1 MPIPNAEI
9 ADTFDRLADLL
20 EVEGANP
27 FRVRAYRNAARV
39 VRGYAKSMADL
50 IERGEDLTQLPEIG
64 EDLAKKIKTLVDT
77 GKLPLLET
85 VEARTPATL
94 SDLMKIQG
102 LGPKRVKTLYEELRI
117 SDLEDLKRAAQNGK
131 IRQIKGFG
139 PKTEE
144 MIRERVKRY
153 TGTQHRTLLKDA
165 EQIVEPLVKYLK
177 QSKGIEA
184 VVVAGSYRRRKETV
198 GDLDILVTAKRGT
211 KVMDDFAAYDQV
223 DEVLSKGET
232 RSTVRLHSGIS
243 VDLRVVPK
251 VSYGAALHYFTGSKA
266 HNIAVRKRGV
276 ERGYKIN
283 EYGVFEDDKRIAG
296 KTEEAVYEKVGLP
309 YIPPE
314 LREDR
319 GEVAAAEKDELPDLI
334 VLENIRGDLHCHTQ
348 ATDGHNTREKM
359 VQAAVELGY
368 DYLAITDH
376 SQRVTMAHGLNEKRL
391 REQIEAIDRLNEKLD
406 GLIVLKSIEC
416 DILEDGSL
424 DLPDAVLKEL
434 DFSVCSVHYQ
444 FNLSRQKQ
452 TERIL
457 RAMDNPY
464 FNIFAHPT
472 GRLINEREPYQIDL
486 EKIMA
491 GARERGCFL
500 EVNAQPQRL
509 DLTDDACK
517 MAKEMHLR
525 VVISSDAHSTA
536 NLEFMRFGVDQA
548 RRGWLE
554 AKDVINTLPLKQLKK
569 LLSRT

>member
-39 VRGYAKSMADL
+39 VRGYGKSMADL

-131 IRQIKGFG
+131 IREIKGFG
-139 PKTEE
+139 QKTEE

-153 TGTQHRTLLKDA
+153 TGAQHRTLLKDA

-334 VLENIRGDLHCHTQ
+334 ALDDIRGDLHCHTQ
-348 ATDGHNTREKM
+348 ATDGHNTLEQM

-368 DYLAITDH
+368 DYLSITDH

-391 REQIEAIDRLNEKLD
+391 REQIEAIDRLNEKFD

-434 DFSVCSVHYQ
+434 DFTVCSVHYQ

-472 GRLINEREPYQIDL
+472 GRLINEREPYPIDL
-486 EKIMA
+486 EKIME

-554 AKDVINTLPLKQLKK
+554 AKDVINTLPLKQLTK

>member
-177 QSKGIEA
+177 QSKSIEA

-232 RSTVRLHSGIS
+232 LSTVRLHSGIS

-266 HNIAVRKRGV
+266 HNIEVRKRGV

-348 ATDGHNTREKM
+348 ATDGHNTREQM

-486 EKIMA
+486 EKIME